1 MTATTADK
9 TGRRRLG
16 LLACSTITLLFLGL
30 IYAFSMFAAP
40 MSQTFGL
47 PASEVSL
54 TFNIMMIAFCLSAV
68 AGSQMER
75 RLGTR
80 VTLAIA
86 AVAFLVAFVGT
97 GLLGGVGIGVLY
109 GFYGVLGGSA
119 VGVAYNVILSA
130 TNAWFPDRVGFSS
143 GIQLMGFG
151 LGSLTLGTLASS
163 LVPALGLPA
172 VFVGIAALT
181 CLAVVAL
188 SLVLRRP
195 SPEESALLAP
205 AAAAATAGDDPAD
218 DESPLRTPSFYV
230 YWVWEA
236 IVLAIGLATIGNCA
250 SDAQL
255 AGIDA
260 ATATLLVGIVSTCNG
275 LSRVVVG
282 AIFDRTGTTFTL
294 VVDNLA
300 ALCSALCIM
309 GALVWQVPALYVA
322 GALCC
327 GFCYGGVPV
336 VATAFTRQRFGAR
349 NYPLNLSLS
358 NLAIVYGS
366 LVNIA
371 LQTTV
376 GQGSRLSVFAVLTVM
391 ALVGL
396 GTVAVFSRMLKGD
409 MARLDALRQAARRR

>member
-1 MTATTADK
+1 MTTMTVDQAR
-9 TGRRRLG
+9 RRRLG

-40 MSQTFGL
+40 LSQTFGL

-68 AGSQMER
+68 VGSQMER

-80 VTLAIA
+80 PTLAIA
-86 AVAFLVAFVGT
+86 AVAFLVAFAGT
-97 GLLGGVGIGVLY
+97 GLLGGAGIGVLY

-119 VGVAYNVILSA
+119 VGIAYNVILSA
-130 TNAWFPDRVGFSS
+130 TNAWFPDKVGFSS
-143 GIQLMGFG
+143 GILLMGFG
-151 LGSLTLGTLASS
+151 LGSLTLGTLATS
-163 LVPALGLPA
+163 LVPSLGLPA
-172 VFVGIAALT
+172 VFVGIAVLT
-181 CLAVVAL
+181 CVAVLAL

-195 SPEESALLAP
+195 EPEVAAALAP
-205 AAAAATAGDDPAD
+205 GAATSAAGHDPAD

-275 LSRVVVG
+275 LSRVAVG
-282 AIFDRTGTTFTL
+282 AIFDRTGTTCTL
-294 VVDNLA
+294 VIDNLV
-300 ALCSALCIM
+300 ALCSALCII
-309 GALVWQVPALYVA
+309 GALVWQVPALYVV

-336 VATAFTRQRFGAR
+336 VATAFTRQRFGAK

-366 LVNIA
+366 LVNIV

-376 GQGSRLSVFAVLTVM
+376 GQGSRLSVFAVLAVM

-396 GTVAVFSRMLKGD
+396 GTVALFSRMLKSD
-409 MARLDALRQAARRR
+409 MARLDALR